1 MPGTDPSANPFLLG
15 NDAAYQAWRSQK
27 LDAYPTRLQDL
38 IVEVNDPRALTPAE
52 HDAILSRCRKTNMAI
67 YASKCHEAD
76 KDIPRKLGLQFGLQ
90 HLDSN
95 MLADED
101 AITSLSVV
109 EGGEKG
115 AYIPY
120 TNKPIK
126 WHTDGYYNATERQI
140 HGMVLHC
147 VQSAAECGE
156 NALLD
161 HEIAYMLLHDQ
172 NPDFIR
178 AFMEADAMA
187 IPPRLDEDG
196 EGRPEVDGPV
206 FSILPGGALHMR
218 YTARTRSIRWK
229 NSPVTLQAVAAMSKL
244 LESDSAYIF
253 RGRLEPGMGL
263 ICNNVL
269 HDRAGFVDSAVKQRL
284 LFRARYYDRIAHT

>member
-1 MPGTDPSANPFLLG
+1 MPETKNPFHPD
-15 NDAAYQAWRSQK
+15 NEAAYRVWREQK
-27 LDAYPTRLQDL
+27 LAGYPSRLEDL
-38 IVEVNDPRALTPAE
+38 LVEVGDPRALTASE
-52 HDAILSRCRKTNMAI
+52 HAAILACCRKANMAI
-67 YASKCHEAD
+67 YVSKCTEAD
-76 KDIPRKLGLQFGLQ
+76 KDIPRKLGQQLGLV

-101 AITSLSVV
+101 AISALTVA
-109 EGGEKG
+109 EGGEKRD
-115 AYIPY
+115 YIPY

-126 WHTDGYYNATERQI
+126 WHTDGYYNTPDRQI
-140 HGMVLHC
+140 RGMVLHC
-147 VQSAAECGE
+147 VQSAAEGGD

-161 HEIAYMLLHDQ
+161 HEIAYMLLRDM

-178 AFMEADAMA
+178 AFMEPDAMA
-187 IPPRLDEDG
+187 IPPRMDEDG
-196 EGRPEVDGPV
+196 VGRPEVDGPV

-229 NSPVTLQAVAAMSKL
+229 QAPLTLAAVDALAKL
-244 LESDSAYIF
+244 LESNSPYIL

-269 HDRAGFVDSAVKQRL
+269 HDRTGFADVETKRRL
-284 LFRARYYDRIAHT
+284 LYRARYFDRIANS

>member
-1 MPGTDPSANPFLLG
+1 MPETKNPFHPD
-15 NDAAYQAWRSQK
+15 NEAAYRVWREQK
-27 LDAYPTRLQDL
+27 LAGYPSRLEDL
-38 IVEVNDPRALTPAE
+38 LVEVGDPRVLTASE
-52 HDAILSRCRKTNMAI
+52 HAAILACCRKANMAI
-67 YASKCHEAD
+67 YVSKCTEAD
-76 KDIPRKLGLQFGLQ
+76 KDIPRKLGQQLGLV

-101 AITSLSVV
+101 AISALTVA
-109 EGGEKG
+109 EGGEKRD
-115 AYIPY
+115 YIPY

-126 WHTDGYYNATERQI
+126 WHTDGYYNTPDRQI
-140 HGMVLHC
+140 RGMVLHC
-147 VQSAAECGE
+147 VQSAAEGGD

-161 HEIAYMLLHDQ
+161 HEIAYMLLRDM

-178 AFMEADAMA
+178 AFMEPDAMA
-187 IPPRLDEDG
+187 IPPRMDEDG
-196 EGRPEVDGPV
+196 VGRPEVDGPV

-229 NSPVTLQAVAAMSKL
+229 QAPLTLAAVDALAKL
-244 LESDSAYIF
+244 LESNSPCIL

-269 HDRAGFVDSAVKQRL
+269 HDRTGFADVETKRRL
-284 LFRARYYDRIAHT
+284 LYRARYFDRIANS